1 MYPFLLP
8 GTKKN
13 NIKLTCTPGGG
24 GGGGRNFHMKGAK
37 MLVGN
42 FELNP

>member
-1 MYPFLLP
+1 MLVAVVIEQYAVCP
-8 GTKKN
+8 GE
-13 NIKLTCTPGGG
+13 
-24 GGGGRNFHMKGAK
+24 GGGGRAPDMKGMG

>member
-1 MYPFLLP
+1 MLVADVIEQYAVCPRG
-8 GTKKN
+8 GT
-13 NIKLTCTPGGG
+13 PD
-24 GGGGRNFHMKGAK
+24 MKGMG